1 MIMRTRAQAW
11 LAIALLLLASAA
23 LFATAPRGGVFWW
36 SDAPRHAL
44 NGVFLHDLVLAMPVH
59 HLRRWAIDY
68 YLQYPALTIMF
79 YPPLLAVGEMLS
91 YFVFGISQAAA
102 VVPVALAHAALA
114 VATFLL
120 ARRWLPLWQA
130 WAAGLLLAGLPE
142 VALWARQPMTDV
154 PAMALLAWSALFLLR
169 HLETARLGDLVVA
182 VAFFMLGLYT
192 KQSIIFLAPVAGLLL
207 WQRHRTG
214 LLRQWRIWALAGA
227 AVLAV
232 LPLVAMTVLFG
243 QGNVQSVVAIQ
254 DSHVSRASLAG
265 WLYYASLLP
274 RQAGWC
280 VTGLAAS
287 FIVGALVRRRWRL
300 ADPGGWLLFGWL
312 VAAYLFFSA
321 IDLKDGRLDLAIL
334 LPIALFAVLAINRL
348 LPVPWAD
355 GAAILLAVLGLGY
368 TLAFAPVPRVTGY
381 REAAAWIAANT
392 PPDAVVAFSG
402 QRDGA
407 FIFNLRTLDPERRHT
422 VIRADK
428 LLLGIAIRR
437 ELGVV
442 EKIADPAAI
451 IAALQRYGVSTVVA
465 QRDFWIDLKPMAALQ
480 SALGSDAFARVGTI
494 AVAADIPHTDTELGL
509 YRSLLPLPAKRTPL
523 TVDLPIIGQRFT
535 GEGAQAKP

>member
-1 MIMRTRAQAW
+1 MIMRAGRQAW
-11 LAIALLLLASAA
+11 LAVALLLLASAA
-23 LFATAPRGGVFWW
+23 LFASAPRDGTFWW

-44 NGVFLHDLVLAMPVH
+44 NGIFLHDLVLAMPLG
-59 HLRRWAIDY
+59 HLRQWAIDY

-91 YFVFGISQAAA
+91 YFVFGLSEAAA
-102 VVPVALAHAALA
+102 VAPVALAHAGLA

-130 WAAGLLLAGLPE
+130 WAAALLLAGLPE

-154 PAMALLAWSALFLLR
+154 PALALLAWSAVFLLR
-169 HLETARLGDLVVA
+169 HLERARLPDLVVA
-182 VAFFMLGLYT
+182 AAFFVLGLYA
-192 KQSIIFLAPVAGLLL
+192 KQSIIFLAPVAAVLL
-207 WQRHRTG
+207 WRRHGGG
-214 LLRQWRIWALAGA
+214 LLRQWQIWVLAGA
-227 AVLAV
+227 VVLAV

-280 VTGLAAS
+280 VAALAAA
-287 FIVGALVRRRWRL
+287 FIIGAIARRRWRL

-312 VAAYLFFSA
+312 VAGYLFFSA

-334 LPIALFAVLAINRL
+334 LPLAVFAVLAINRL
-348 LPVPWAD
+348 LPAPWAD
-355 GAAILLAVLGLGY
+355 PAAVLLAALAFGY
-368 TLAFAPVPRVTGY
+368 TLAFAPVPRVAGY

-407 FIFNLRTLDPERRHT
+407 FIFNLRTLDPARRHT
-422 VIRADK
+422 IIRADK
-428 LLLGIAIRR
+428 LLLGISIRR

-442 EKIADPAAI
+442 EKITDPTEI
-451 IAALQRYGVSTVVA
+451 IAALQRYGVSYVVA
-465 QRDFWIDLKPMAALQ
+465 QRDFWTDLKPMAALQ
-480 SALGSDAFARVGTI
+480 SALDSDAFARVGTI
-494 AVAADIPHTDTELGL
+494 AVSADIPHTDTELRL
-509 YRSLLPLPAKRTPL
+509 YRSLLPPPAKRAPL
-523 TVDLPIIGQRFT
+523 AVDLPIIGQRFK
-535 GEGAQAKP
+535 GDGARANP